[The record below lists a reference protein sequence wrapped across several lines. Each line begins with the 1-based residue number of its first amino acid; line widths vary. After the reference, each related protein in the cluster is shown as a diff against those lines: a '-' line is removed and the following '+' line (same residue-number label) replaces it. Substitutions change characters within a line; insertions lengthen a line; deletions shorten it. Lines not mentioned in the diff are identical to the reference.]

1 MQIVLIF
8 ILDEVEKNEFLNIVI
23 ISVSFIEAEECRIPQ
38 NFLFL
43 KEFVHLIHPQQT
55 LKLKAD
61 LPVL

>member
-23 ISVSFIEAEECRIPQ
+23 IKVSFIEAEECRISQ

-43 KEFVHLIHPQQT
+43 KEFVHLVHPQQT

>member
-23 ISVSFIEAEECRIPQ
+23 IKVSFIEAEECRMPQ

-43 KEFVHLIHPQQT
+43 KEFVHLVHPQQT